1 MISNKEYTL
10 FDIILVFVIVSGKMA
25 GYNFSSVVSLF
36 LSTKTGYRY
45 DYIRQQ
51 LGRFSQIWLRVCV
64 SGGGGGEGVYK
75 KLFEQV
81 RDLYLYVHIS
91 SET

>member
-1 MISNKEYTL
+1 
-10 FDIILVFVIVSGKMA
+10 MA

-51 LGRFSQIWLRVCV
+51 LGRFSQIWLRV
-64 SGGGGGEGVYK
+64 SGGGEEGGVQ